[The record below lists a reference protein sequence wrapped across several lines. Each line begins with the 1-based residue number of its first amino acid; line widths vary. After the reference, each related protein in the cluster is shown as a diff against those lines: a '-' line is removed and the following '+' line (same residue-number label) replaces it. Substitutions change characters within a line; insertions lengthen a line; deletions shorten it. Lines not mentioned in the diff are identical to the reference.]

1 MLTRR
6 RVIALCAA
14 TAAMPAAFAPAAPAG
29 AQSREWPNRVVRF
42 MVPVSAGG
50 PTDLVARILAEE
62 LSKIWHQQVVVEN
75 KGGAGTNLGNEL
87 VARSDPDGY
96 TVLYA
101 TASLAVNRSL
111 YRSLSYD
118 AIADFA
124 PVSLVS
130 RFPLYMFVPNS
141 SPAKSVA
148 EFIAYAK
155 AHPGKM
161 TMASPGTGSGPHL
174 ASELFKQMAGIE
186 MAHAPYRGAAQVLND
201 LIPGRVDCY
210 FASGALLANMR
221 SGQIR
226 ALGVTSAKPDPAA
239 PDVPAIADTVPGYE
253 ASSWHA
259 LFVPAKTPAEIVKK
273 MSADTIAALADPA
286 VKDKLMNAG
295 GYPAMSSSPGELEAL
310 LKSDIAKWAAV
321 IKGAGIKID

>member
-1 MLTRR
+1 MP
-6 RVIALCAA
+6 VSFV
-14 TAAMPAAFAPAAPAG
+14 PAARG
-29 AQSREWPNRVVRF
+29 EAQTWPNRVVRF
-42 MVPVSAGG
+42 IVPVSAGG
-50 PTDLVARILAEE
+50 PTDIVARILADA

-75 KGGAGTNLGNEL
+75 KGGAGTNLANEF

-96 TVLYA
+96 TALYA
-101 TASLAVNRSL
+101 TASLAVNRGL
-111 YRSLSYD
+111 YRSLPYD

-130 RFPLYMFVPNS
+130 RFPLYLFVPSS
-141 SPAKSVA
+141 SPARSVA

-155 AHPGKM
+155 AHPGKL

-210 FASGALLANMR
+210 FASGALLDNMR

-226 ALGVTSAKPDPAA
+226 ALGVTSAKRDPAA
-239 PDVPAIADTVPGYE
+239 PDVPPIAETVPGYE

-259 LFVPAKTPAEIVKK
+259 LFVPAKTPPEVVKK
-273 MSADTIAALADPA
+273 MNVDTIAALADPA
-286 VKDKLMNAG
+286 VKGRLFNAG
-295 GYPAMSSSPGELEAL
+295 GYVAMSSSPAELESL
-310 LKSDIAKWAAV
+310 LKSDIEKWVAV
-321 IKGAGIKID
+321 IKSAGLKLE

>member
-6 RVIALCAA
+6 RAIALCTA
-14 TAAMPAAFAPAAPAG
+14 TAVMPAAFAPAVPAH

-50 PTDLVARILAEE
+50 PTDLVARILADQ
-62 LSKIWHQQVVVEN
+62 LSKVWHQQVVVEN

-141 SPAKSVA
+141 SPAKSGA

-259 LFVPAKTPAEIVKK
+259 LFVPAKTPSEIVKK

-286 VKDKLMNAG
+286 VKDKLTNAG

>member
-1 MLTRR
+1 MHTRR
-6 RVIALCAA
+6 RAIALCAA
-14 TAAMPAAFAPAAPAG
+14 TAAMPAALPPAVPAH

-50 PTDLVARILAEE
+50 PTDLVARILAEA

-148 EFIAYAK
+148 AFIAYAK

-210 FASGALLANMR
+210 FASGALLENMR

-226 ALGVTSAKPDPAA
+226 ALGVTSAKPDAAA
-239 PDVPAIADTVPGYE
+239 PDVPAIADTVSGYE

-259 LFVPAKTPAEIVKK
+259 LFVPAKTGAEIVKNRRACR
-273 MSADTIAALADPA
+273 SRGQGQADACRWLSRHELFPRRAGSLAQ
-286 VKDKLMNAG
+286 VRR
-295 GYPAMSSSPGELEAL
+295 
-310 LKSDIAKWAAV
+310 
-321 IKGAGIKID
+321 